1 LELTKDELRHNW
13 LIIGV
18 IFVAWLVGYFDK
30 TAINIAAIP
39 ISKEFGLDPC
49 QMGLVMSAF
58 FIGFALMTPFGGF
71 LADKFGA
78 RKVLLSIMILWSF
91 FTGITGLAWSLT
103 SLIFMRFIFGAAE
116 GGFPSSNSVA
126 IVELMPQEHRGRAK
140 AFLVSGASLGMA
152 GGVILVTAIC
162 NDFGWRAAFLLFG
175 GCGIILA
182 AVFFA
187 VSQSMRSRKDC
198 TARPGMAKV
207 SEIIKM
213 PLVWKLAIMQF
224 GIGIFIWGMSSWMP
238 AYWVNVKGLKLV
250 AAGFATAIP
259 SLVAFIGQLAAG
271 WAADKYLRGR
281 EGKFIAAMMAIAI
294 ISVYL
299 IYSATSIASEI
310 FYLTVAQVS
319 LGAAAPLISVIIL
332 KYIPEEI
339 VGTATGVANLGLQ
352 FAGIISPAIM
362 GYTIMVFNGSYFAI
376 FSLVM
381 VVMAFCMLVAL
392 TADASAR
399 QAALLKQ

>member
-1 LELTKDELRHNW
+1 LALTKKELRHNW

-30 TAINIAAIP
+30 TAINVAAIP
-39 ISKEFGLDPC
+39 ISKEFGLNPC

-58 FIGFALMTPFGGF
+58 FTGFAIMTPFGGF

-78 RKVLLSIMILWSF
+78 RKVLLLIMILWSF
-91 FTGITGLAWSLT
+91 FTGFTGLAWSLT

-116 GGFPSSNSVA
+116 GGFPSSSSVA
-126 IVELMPQEHRGRAK
+126 IVELMPQEQRGRAK
-140 AFLVSGASLGMA
+140 AFLVSGASLGIA

-162 NDFGWRAAFLLFG
+162 NDFGWRAAFLLLG
-175 GCGIILA
+175 GCGATLA
-182 AVFFA
+182 ALFFV
-187 VSQSMRSRKDC
+187 VSKSMNSGKNR
-198 TARPGMAKV
+198 TAWQGMAKLT
-207 SEIIKM
+207 EIIKM

-224 GIGIFIWGMSSWMP
+224 GVGIFIWGMSSWMP
-238 AYWVNVKGLKLV
+238 AYWVNVKGLNLI

-259 SLVAFIGQLAAG
+259 SFVAFIGQLAAG
-271 WAADKYLRGR
+271 WAADKHLTGR

-294 ISVYL
+294 VFIYL
-299 IYSATSIASEI
+299 IYSATTVASAI

-319 LGAAAPLISVIIL
+319 LAAAAPLSSIIIL

-339 VGTATGVANLGLQ
+339 VGTATGVANIGLQ
-352 FAGIISPAIM
+352 CAGVVSPVIM
-362 GYTIMVFNGSYFAI
+362 GYTIMIFNGSYFAI
-376 FSLVM
+376 FGLVM
-381 VVMAFCMLVAL
+381 VVMVVSMLVSL
-392 TADASAR
+392 TVDASAR